1 MNYTARQANSEDNI
15 AVNYFRKTPHRR
27 FLTGFWICI
36 GFLICHR
43 SEYTVVPNIP
53 GFWICIWFWI
63 CQGSG
68 YTKVLN
74 MPGLH
79 RVFNIP
85 EYDRIIP
92 GYDWLCLNVPKFVWM
107 TFVLHLPIVISYLKE
122 PKTVA
127 LESQILIFLC
137 SSWKYFIL
145 FIILEY
151 FYE

>member
-1 MNYTARQANSEDNI
+1 MFDRVLNLARILNMPAFWI
-15 AVNYFRKTPHRR
+15 YR
-27 FLTGFWICI
+27 FWVYQGCEYARALNMLLVLNMSGFWIYHDSKYARVTQD
-36 GFLICHR
+36 FEYARIC
-43 SEYTVVPNIP
+43 
-53 GFWICIWFWI
+53 
-63 CQGSG
+63 
-68 YTKVLN
+68 
-74 MPGLH
+74 
-79 RVFNIP
+79 
-85 EYDRIIP
+85 P
-92 GYDWLCLNVPKFVWM
+92 GYVWLCLNVPKFVWM